1 MKLSDVKNFKDSI
14 LNVRFHDLT
23 KDLLRNEE
31 GMLSQKDKGKN
42 FTLTFDGTYF
52 HINCNGVF
60 RTLQLKNDDRR
71 DIFDLFKK
79 GITVV
84 SELIMVDSK
93 KSCICMNIYPFYDCM
108 ELGDAYIG
116 VSDDIKN
123 KLKKYKLDY
132 SFENVENEND
142 NQNRKNNH
150 ILSELFSLEIDDQP
164 YFLFKAPDERDF
176 NYEDKYELEKQKKAK
191 KERDNNVE
199 ASLTDSEVVSKGD
212 DLGIPNF
219 LNDAVVSS
227 ESVIADKMEEDNN
240 VEASLTDS
248 EVVSKED
255 DLGIPDFL
263 KDAVVSSE
271 NVIADKMEEEHRA
284 FTLIGNGLRTPV
296 KIVKEDDYGSSK
308 LHVKQL
314 ILRYEKNPERYGL
327 VHGTVHFID
336 DSQSYK
342 VSSQVAGIIN
352 ELYKNNDSYL
362 LKWDQYCQY
371 EMKQYLRT
379 CLSFGYAKIV
389 DVEPNIDGY
398 NIALERTVDTSDC
411 LDGDEIIIVN
421 TQPVFLNDLYCDIAK
436 ETIDDKVREIIDD
449 FIINNKDDVE
459 SLGDSHYKLSKVEDT
474 KTRILK
480 IQCSEQDI
488 KPKEGDF
495 VYLSC
500 AGNLSFGY
508 AKIDHLEQNIDS
520 YTINLDRLVN
530 TSDCSDGDEIIIAD
544 SMPVFLNDLHR
555 DIARKA
561 IEDLSR
567 GKVKEI
573 IDDFIKNYNANT
585 KTSNN
590 SHYQLSKGRNAR
602 TQILKVQCSEQD
614 IKPKKGDFVYLSI
627 TGNLRQHERR
637 KLARELINSKQC
649 GNPHLGVLLEDN
661 ESLDLLICNQKR
673 VEKRVNPLS
682 ERIKQ
687 KIFSRNPPTLT
698 QIKAIDIALNTPDI
712 ALIQGPPGTG
722 KTTVITAIIERLNE
736 LSEKKG
742 SIKGNVLVSGFQHD
756 AVENIVDRLSINSLP
771 VEKFGIKR
779 GASENDSATMHRIEN
794 WANDI
799 AEKIR
804 KNNPTIQATEEE
816 KEWEFLYNEYLVS
829 PSENNEIKILNAI
842 TNSRNSMVRQSTL
855 VKEAKELLKKYSSL
869 ESDDLYEIRHAI
881 NSIRT
886 KKNSYA
892 DDGADNCARLLVLSE
907 DFPYLF
913 DFTDLDIL
921 KKSANVAE
929 EDIPAYLIELEHLK
943 QRLQY
948 RVLPKPEY
956 VREKINHNIVDIS
969 QRMMDLLKDRSN
981 NGKNEESQILVDF
994 LSELENN
1001 PVGIRRSIEDYQF
1014 VYSATTQQS
1023 LSKSIIDAKGRGNG
1037 DIKCTVPFY
1046 DTVIIDEAARAN
1058 PSDLLIPMVQAQ
1070 KRIILVGD
1078 HRQLPHMIDESIVD
1092 AIKNNE
1098 KINSDIYKV
1107 SMFEYLFH
1115 RLQKLEKLDG
1125 IQRTVTLDAQYRTHP
1140 SLGRFASRLFY
1151 ESHDMSEAYA
1161 SPLPEEFFNQKLD
1174 AISDKCCCWFNVP
1187 NENNPMEKNSAR
1199 SSYRTSEAEI
1209 CARCIKHWIDT
1220 PEAEKLSFGII
1231 TFYSA
1236 QVLEIMKHL
1245 EKYEI
1250 AECDSKG
1257 EYKIRNKY
1265 QYLSNGKERLRV
1277 GSVDAFQGMEFDIV
1291 LLSLVRTIAPKDIQ
1305 NAETL
1310 IRDTETST
1318 EDKERAVN
1326 RIVGFLRMENR
1337 LCVSMSR
1344 QKRFL
1349 GIVGDAG
1356 FINTDIC
1363 KKYVP
1368 SLAEF
1373 YKLCKSEGRIF
1384 KC

>member
-1 MKLSDVKNFKDSI
+1 MKLSDVNNFKDSI
-14 LNVRFHDLT
+14 LNVRFHDL
-23 KDLLRNEE
+23 LRNEE
-31 GMLSQKDKGKN
+31 EKLSQKDKGKN

-116 VSDDIKN
+116 VSDDIKD

-132 SFENVENEND
+132 SLENATEKSDNRGKND
-142 NQNRKNNH
+142 H

-176 NYEDKYELEKQKKAK
+176 NYEDEYELEKQKKAK
-191 KERDNNVE
+191 KENEKKAE
-199 ASLTDSEVVSKGD
+199 ASS
-212 DLGIPNF
+212 
-219 LNDAVVSS
+219 
-227 ESVIADKMEEDNN
+227 
-240 VEASLTDS
+240 TDS
-248 EVVSKED
+248 EVVSKEE

-271 NVIADKMEEEHRA
+271 RVIADKMEEEHRA
-284 FTLIGNGLRTPV
+284 FTLIGNGLKTPV

-314 ILRYEKNPERYGL
+314 ILRHENNPERYGL

-362 LKWDQYCQY
+362 SKWDQYCQY
-371 EMKQYLRT
+371 EMEQFLRT
-379 CLSFGYAKIV
+379 CRSFGYAKIV
-389 DVEPNIDGY
+389 EVAPNIEGY
-398 NIALERTVDTSDC
+398 TIGLDRQVDTSC
-411 LDGDEIIIVN
+411 CFDGDEIIISDSL
-421 TQPVFLNDLYCDIAK
+421 PGILNNLSGDIAK
-436 ETIDDKVREIIDD
+436 ETIDDSSV
-449 FIINNKDDVE
+449 
-459 SLGDSHYKLSKVEDT
+459 
-474 KTRILK
+474 
-480 IQCSEQDI
+480 
-488 KPKEGDF
+488 
-495 VYLSC
+495 
-500 AGNLSFGY
+500 
-508 AKIDHLEQNIDS
+508 
-520 YTINLDRLVN
+520 
-530 TSDCSDGDEIIIAD
+530 DG
-544 SMPVFLNDLHR
+544 H
-555 DIARKA
+555 
-561 IEDLSR
+561 
-567 GKVKEI
+567 KEI
-573 IDDFIKNYNANT
+573 IDDFIEINKNNAKN
-585 KTSNN
+585 SGN
-590 SHYQLSKGRNAR
+590 SHYQLLKGRNAR

-614 IKPKKGDFVYLSI
+614 IKPKKGNFVYLSI

-637 KLARELINSKQC
+637 KLARELITSKQC
-649 GNPHLGVLLEDN
+649 GNPHLGELLEDN

-673 VEKRVNPLS
+673 VEKRVNPIS

-687 KIFSRNPPTLT
+687 KIFSRNPPTPT

-842 TNSRNSMVRQSTL
+842 VNSKNSMVRQSTL
-855 VKEAKELLKKYSSL
+855 VEEAKELLKKYSSP

-892 DDGADNCARLLVLSE
+892 DDGADNCARLLVLAE
-907 DFPYLF
+907 DFEYLF
-913 DFTDLDIL
+913 DTTDLDIL

-948 RVLPKPEY
+948 RVLPKPVY

-1023 LSKSIIDAKGRGNG
+1023 LSKSIIDAKVRGTE
-1037 DIKCTVPFY
+1037 DIKRTVPFY

-1058 PSDLLIPMVQAQ
+1058 PSDLLIPMVQAE

-1098 KINSDIYKV
+1098 EINSDIYKV

-1363 KKYVP
+1363 KEYVP

-1373 YKLCKSEGRIF
+1373 YKLCSSEGRIF

>member
-1 MKLSDVKNFKDSI
+1 MKLSDVNNFKDSI

-31 GMLSQKDKGKN
+31 GKLSQKDKGKN

-60 RTLQLKNDDRR
+60 RTLLLKNDDRR

-123 KLKKYKLDY
+123 KLKKYKLDC

-176 NYEDKYELEKQKKAK
+176 NYEDKYELKKQKEAK
-191 KERDNNVE
+191 KEKGNNVE
-199 ASLTDSEVVSKGD
+199 V
-212 DLGIPNF
+212 
-219 LNDAVVSS
+219 
-227 ESVIADKMEEDNN
+227 
-240 VEASLTDS
+240 SLTDS

-271 NVIADKMEEEHRA
+271 SVIADKMEEEHRV

-362 LKWDQYCQY
+362 SKWDQYCQY
-371 EMKQYLRT
+371 EMEQFLRT
-379 CLSFGYAKIV
+379 CCSFGYAKIV
-389 DVEPNIDGY
+389 EVAPNIEGY
-398 NIALERTVDTSDC
+398 IIGLDRQVDTSC
-411 LDGDEIIIVN
+411 CFDGDEIIISDSL
-421 TQPVFLNDLYCDIAK
+421 PSILNNLSGDIAK
-436 ETIDDKVREIIDD
+436 ETIDDSSV
-449 FIINNKDDVE
+449 V
-459 SLGDSHYKLSKVEDT
+459 GH
-474 KTRILK
+474 
-480 IQCSEQDI
+480 
-488 KPKEGDF
+488 
-495 VYLSC
+495 
-500 AGNLSFGY
+500 
-508 AKIDHLEQNIDS
+508 
-520 YTINLDRLVN
+520 
-530 TSDCSDGDEIIIAD
+530 
-544 SMPVFLNDLHR
+544 
-555 DIARKA
+555 
-561 IEDLSR
+561 
-567 GKVKEI
+567 KEI
-573 IDDFIKNYNANT
+573 IDDFIEINKNNAKN
-585 KTSNN
+585 SGN
-590 SHYQLSKGRNAR
+590 SHYQLLKGRHAR

-614 IKPKKGDFVYLSI
+614 IKPKKGNFVYLSI

-637 KLARELINSKQC
+637 KLARELITSKQC
-649 GNPHLGVLLEDN
+649 GNPHLGELLEDN

-673 VEKRVNPLS
+673 VEKRVNPIS

-687 KIFSRNPPTLT
+687 KIFSRNPPTPT

-756 AVENIVDRLSINSLP
+756 AVKNIVDRLSINSLP
-771 VEKFGIKR
+771 VEKFGLKR
-779 GASENDSATMHRIEN
+779 GASEDDSATMHRIEN

-804 KNNPTIQATEEE
+804 KNNPTVQATEEE

-842 TNSRNSMVRQSTL
+842 INSRNSMVRQSTL
-855 VKEAKELLKKYSSL
+855 VEEAKELLEKYSSR
-869 ESDDLYEIRHAI
+869 ESYDLYEMRHAI

-886 KKNSYA
+886 KKNSFA
-892 DDGADNCARLLVLSE
+892 DDGVDNCARLLVLSE

-913 DFTDLDIL
+913 DFTDIDIL

-948 RVLPKPEY
+948 RALPKPEY
-956 VREKINHNIVDIS
+956 VREKINQNIVDIS

-1023 LSKSIIDAKGRGNG
+1023 LSKSIIDAKVRGTE
-1037 DIKCTVPFY
+1037 DIKRTVPFY

-1058 PSDLLIPMVQAQ
+1058 PSDLLIPMVQAE

-1092 AIKNNE
+1092 AIKKNE
-1098 KINSDIYKV
+1098 EINSDIYKV

-1245 EKYEI
+1245 KKYEI

-1363 KKYVP
+1363 KEYVP

-1373 YKLCKSEGRIF
+1373 YKLCSSEGRIF

>member
-1 MKLSDVKNFKDSI
+1 MCYEVWISSVNIRCVTRSYLVKLSDVNNFKDRIS
-14 LNVRFHDLT
+14 NVRFRDLT
-23 KDLLRNEE
+23 KDSSSNDE
-31 GMLSQKDKGKN
+31 GKSSLKELSLKVRGKN
-42 FTLTFDGTYF
+42 FTLTYDGTYF
-52 HINCNGVF
+52 HINCNGVH
-60 RTLQLKNDDRR
+60 RTLQLKNNDRR
-71 DIFDLFKK
+71 DIFDLFKR
-79 GITVV
+79 GITIV
-84 SELIMVDSK
+84 SELILFDLK
-93 KSCICMNIYPFYDCM
+93 ESCICMNIYPFYDCM
-108 ELGDAYIG
+108 ELGETYIG
-116 VSDDIKN
+116 VSDDIKD
-123 KLKKYKLDY
+123 KLKKYNLYY
-132 SFENVENEND
+132 SFENVANQSD
-142 NQNRKNNH
+142 NQDGKNNH

-164 YFLFKAPDERDF
+164 YFLFKAPDEGDF
-176 NYEDKYELEKQKKAK
+176 NYEDEYELEKK
-191 KERDNNVE
+191 KEAQQEKDSKVE
-199 ASLTDSEVVSKGD
+199 SSSTDSALGSKD
-212 DLGIPNF
+212 D
-219 LNDAVVSS
+219 V
-227 ESVIADKMEEDNN
+227 
-240 VEASLTDS
+240 
-248 EVVSKED
+248 
-255 DLGIPDFL
+255 LGIPDFL
-263 KDAVVSSE
+263 QEALVSSE
-271 NVIADKMEEEHRA
+271 SIIADKMEQEHRA
-284 FTLIGNGLRTPV
+284 FTLIGKDLRTPI
-296 KIVKEDDYGSSK
+296 KIVKDDNYVGSSK

-314 ILRYEKNPERYGL
+314 ILRHENNPERFGL

-362 LKWDQYCQY
+362 SNWDQYCRY
-371 EMKQYLRT
+371 EMKHFLRT

-398 NIALERTVDTSDC
+398 TIGLDLHVDTS
-411 LDGDEIIIVN
+411 
-421 TQPVFLNDLYCDIAK
+421 
-436 ETIDDKVREIIDD
+436 
-449 FIINNKDDVE
+449 
-459 SLGDSHYKLSKVEDT
+459 S
-474 KTRILK
+474 
-480 IQCSEQDI
+480 
-488 KPKEGDF
+488 
-495 VYLSC
+495 
-500 AGNLSFGY
+500 
-508 AKIDHLEQNIDS
+508 
-520 YTINLDRLVN
+520 
-530 TSDCSDGDEIIIAD
+530 CSDGDEIIISD
-544 SMPVFLNDLHR
+544 SLPSILKD
-555 DIARKA
+555 DIA
-561 IEDLSR
+561 
-567 GKVKEI
+567 KVTIDDSSIDGYNAI
-573 IDDFIKNYNANT
+573 IDDFIEINKNNAKN
-585 KTSNN
+585 SGN
-590 SHYQLSKGRNAR
+590 SHYQLLKGRNAR
-602 TQILKVQCSEQD
+602 TQILKVQCTEQD
-614 IKPKKGDFVYLSI
+614 IKPKRGAFVYLSI

-637 KLARELINSKQC
+637 KQARKLITSKQC
-649 GNPHLGVLLEDN
+649 GNPHLGELIEDN
-661 ESLDLLICNQKR
+661 ESLDLLICNHKR

-687 KIFSRNPPTLT
+687 KIFSRNPPTPT

-771 VEKFGIKR
+771 VEKFGSKR
-779 GASENDSATMHRIEN
+779 GTSENESATLHRIEN

-804 KNNPTIQATEEE
+804 KNNPTIQITEEE
-816 KEWEFLYNEYLVS
+816 KEWELLYNEYLVS

-842 TNSRNSMVRQSTL
+842 VNSKNSIVRRST
-855 VKEAKELLKKYSSL
+855 VVEEAKELLKKYSSFDN
-869 ESDDLYEIRHAI
+869 DDLYEIRHAI

-892 DDGADNCARLLVLSE
+892 DDGADNCARLLVLAE
-907 DFPYLF
+907 DFEYLF
-913 DFTDLDIL
+913 EPSDLDIL
-921 KKSANVAE
+921 KKSANTAE
-929 EDIPAYLIELEHLK
+929 KDIPAYLIELEHLK

-956 VREKINHNIVDIS
+956 VREKINHNIVSIS
-969 QRMMDLLKDRSN
+969 QKMMDLLKDRSN
-981 NGKNEESQILVDF
+981 NGKNEENQILVEF
-994 LSELENN
+994 LAELENN
-1001 PVGIRRSIEDYQF
+1001 PIGIRRAIEDYQL
-1014 VYSATTQQS
+1014 VYAATTQQS
-1023 LSKSIIDAKGRGNG
+1023 LSKSIIDAKVRGNE
-1037 DIKCTVPFY
+1037 DIKSTPFY

-1098 KINSDIYKV
+1098 QINSDIYKV

-1125 IQRTVTLDAQYRTHP
+1125 IQRTVTLDSQYRTHP

-1151 ESHDMSEAYA
+1151 ESHDVSEAYE

-1187 NENNPMEKNSAR
+1187 NENNPMEKNSAH

-1209 CARCIKHWIDT
+1209 CARCIKHWIDS

-1236 QVLEIMKHL
+1236 QVLEIMKYL

-1250 AECDSKG
+1250 AERDSKG

-1305 NAETL
+1305 NAESL
-1310 IRDTETST
+1310 IRAEGTSA
-1318 EDKERAVN
+1318 EDREKAVN

-1344 QKRFL
+1344 QKKFL
-1349 GIVGDAG
+1349 GIVGDAN

-1363 KKYVP
+1363 KEYVP

-1373 YKLCKSEGRIF
+1373 YKLCKSKEGRVF

>member
-1 MKLSDVKNFKDSI
+1 MKLSDVNNFKDSI
-14 LNVRFHDLT
+14 LNVRFHDL
-23 KDLLRNEE
+23 LRNEE
-31 GMLSQKDKGKN
+31 EKLSQKDKGKN

-176 NYEDKYELEKQKKAK
+176 NYEDKYELEKQKEAK
-191 KERDNNVE
+191 KKKDNNNVE
-199 ASLTDSEVVSKGD
+199 ASLTE
-212 DLGIPNF
+212 
-219 LNDAVVSS
+219 
-227 ESVIADKMEEDNN
+227 
-240 VEASLTDS
+240 S

-271 NVIADKMEEEHRA
+271 SVIADKMEEEHRA

-296 KIVKEDDYGSSK
+296 KIVKEDDYSSSK

-362 LKWDQYCQY
+362 SKWDQYRQY
-371 EMKQYLRT
+371 EMEQFLRT
-379 CLSFGYAKIV
+379 CRSFGYAKIV
-389 DVEPNIDGY
+389 EVAPNIEGY
-398 NIALERTVDTSDC
+398 TIGLDRQVDTSC
-411 LDGDEIIIVN
+411 CFDGDEIIISDSL
-421 TQPVFLNDLYCDIAK
+421 PGILNNLSGDIAK
-436 ETIDDKVREIIDD
+436 ETIDDSSV
-449 FIINNKDDVE
+449 
-459 SLGDSHYKLSKVEDT
+459 
-474 KTRILK
+474 
-480 IQCSEQDI
+480 
-488 KPKEGDF
+488 
-495 VYLSC
+495 
-500 AGNLSFGY
+500 
-508 AKIDHLEQNIDS
+508 
-520 YTINLDRLVN
+520 
-530 TSDCSDGDEIIIAD
+530 DG
-544 SMPVFLNDLHR
+544 H
-555 DIARKA
+555 
-561 IEDLSR
+561 
-567 GKVKEI
+567 KEI
-573 IDDFIKNYNANT
+573 IDDFIEINKNNAKN
-585 KTSNN
+585 SGN
-590 SHYQLSKGRNAR
+590 SHYQLLKGRHAR

-614 IKPKKGDFVYLSI
+614 IKPKKGNFVYLSI

-637 KLARELINSKQC
+637 KLARELITSKQC
-649 GNPHLGVLLEDN
+649 GNPHLGELLEDN

-673 VEKRVNPLS
+673 VEKRVNPIS

-687 KIFSRNPPTLT
+687 KIFSRNPPTPT

-842 TNSRNSMVRQSTL
+842 VNSKNSMVRQSTL
-855 VKEAKELLKKYSSL
+855 VEEAKELLKKYSSP

-907 DFPYLF
+907 DFPFLF

-1023 LSKSIIDAKGRGNG
+1023 LSKSIIDAKVRGTE
-1037 DIKCTVPFY
+1037 DIKRTVPFY

-1058 PSDLLIPMVQAQ
+1058 PSDLLIPMVQAE

-1098 KINSDIYKV
+1098 EINSDIYKV

-1140 SLGRFASRLFY
+1140 LLGRFASRLFY
-1151 ESHDMSEAYA
+1151 ESHDMSESYA

-1245 EKYEI
+1245 EKHEI

-1363 KKYVP
+1363 KEYVP

-1373 YKLCKSEGRIF
+1373 YKLCSSEGRIF
-1384 KC
+1384 RC